1 MDNKIRLKVIFVGSG
16 QVGKT
21 SLITQYLNKTFT
33 EGYLITVGVDKSMK
47 NIKIEG
53 KDVTLEINDTAGQED
68 YRQVN
73 KIFMKNTKIAI
84 FVYDITNR
92 ASFEEIPK
100 WIETVNQSNPNN
112 NIIFGLAANKSDLY
126 ENQEIK
132 KKEGSDFANNHNLL
146 FFETSAKDYD
156 SIENVFMA
164 LTKEYLTKNNNNT
177 NINNINVN
185 IEDDSKEPFA
195 FENSNIEDVQ
205 NNVSQSQSFLDS
217 TKKKKKCCC
226 SECII
231 I

>member
-16 QVGKT
+16 RVGKT

-33 EGYLITVGVDKSMK
+33 EGYLMTVGVDKSIK

-53 KDVTLEINDTAGQED
+53 KDVILEINDTAGQED

-100 WIETVNQSNPNN
+100 WIETVNQSNPNH

-156 SIENVFMA
+156 SIENVFIA

>member
-73 KIFMKNTKIAI
+73 KIFMKNTNIAI
-84 FVYDITNR
+84 IVYDITNR

-100 WIETVNQSNPNN
+100 WIDTVKQSNPNN

-126 ENQEIK
+126 ENDKVGIEKGKICAKELDCIFKETTSTEYSGIELLINELVEKYIQIYTKKIENLKLNNKEK
-132 KKEGSDFANNHNLL
+132 KK
-146 FFETSAKDYD
+146 T
-156 SIENVFMA
+156 
-164 LTKEYLTKNNNNT
+164 
-177 NINNINVN
+177 
-185 IEDDSKEPFA
+185 
-195 FENSNIEDVQ
+195 
-205 NNVSQSQSFLDS
+205 
-217 TKKKKKCCC
+217 KCC
-226 SECII
+226 
-231 I
+231 

>member
-16 QVGKT
+16 KVGKT

-33 EGYLITVGVDKSMK
+33 EGYLMTVGVDKSIK

-53 KDVTLEINDTAGQED
+53 KDVILEINDTAGQED

-132 KKEGSDFANNHNLL
+132 KKEGCDFAKNHNLL

>member
-33 EGYLITVGVDKSMK
+33 EGYLMTVGVDKSIK

-53 KDVTLEINDTAGQED
+53 KDVILEINDTAGQED

-132 KKEGSDFANNHNLL
+132 KKEGCDFAKNHNLL

-205 NNVSQSQSFLDS
+205 NNVSQSQSFLDP